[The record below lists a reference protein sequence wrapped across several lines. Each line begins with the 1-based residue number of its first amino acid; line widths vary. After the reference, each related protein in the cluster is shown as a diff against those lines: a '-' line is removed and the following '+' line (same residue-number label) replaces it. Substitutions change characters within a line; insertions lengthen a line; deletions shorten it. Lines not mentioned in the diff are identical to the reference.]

1 MTLVRESKYSG
12 KRCRSSV
19 TARESGQSN
28 QVKMAESRAHKTGW
42 STTLFQS
49 SGSIRRTFAVGFAAF
64 AFLFHCRD
72 VAYGWGDKG
81 HRIVAILADAHL
93 SEQSREMVRKLLPS
107 GTTLADAAVWPDKE
121 GRQITD
127 LDQLHH
133 VSIPDNADG
142 YDQERDCK
150 ARNCMVEALK
160 WFTSVIADT
169 KAPINV
175 RLIALRYV
183 AHLMGDMHQP
193 LHAGRR
199 EDRNGTDIIVS
210 YRAQTNNLHLF
221 WDINIIEMEEG
232 SSESIAKRL
241 DANTTIAQRTEWQ
254 SGDPKTWT
262 DESFRLSRSHAY
274 VLGQSMELSDDYVAS
289 ALTIV
294 RRRLVQAGVRLGW
307 FLNNAFK

>member
-1 MTLVRESKYSG
+1 MFK
-12 KRCRSSV
+12 SSY
-19 TARESGQSN
+19 
-28 QVKMAESRAHKTGW
+28 M
-42 STTLFQS
+42 
-49 SGSIRRTFAVGFAAF
+49 IRRTFAVGIAAL
-64 AFLFHCRD
+64 AFMFHCRD

-81 HRIVAILADAHL
+81 HRVVAILADTHL
-93 SEQSREMVRKLLPS
+93 TVQAREEVRRLLPA

-127 LDQLHH
+127 FDRLHH
-133 VSIPDNADG
+133 VSIPDNATG

-160 WFTSVIADT
+160 WFTSVIANT
-169 KAPINV
+169 EAPINL

-183 AHLMGDMHQP
+183 VHLVGDMHQP

-221 WDINIIEMEEG
+221 WDINVVEMEEG
-232 SSESIAKRL
+232 SSEQIAKRL
-241 DANTTIAQRTEWQ
+241 EASTTKEERTEWQ

-262 DESFRLSRSHAY
+262 DESFRLSRSYAY
-274 VLGQSMELSDDYVAS
+274 TLGESVELSDEYVAT

-307 FLNNAFK
+307 LLNNILK

>member
-1 MTLVRESKYSG
+1 MPKISEL
-12 KRCRSSV
+12 
-19 TARESGQSN
+19 
-28 QVKMAESRAHKTGW
+28 
-42 STTLFQS
+42 
-49 SGSIRRTFAVGFAAF
+49 IRKPFAVAIAAF
-64 AFLFHCRD
+64 AFMFFSRA

-81 HRIVAILADAHL
+81 HRVVAMLAEAHL
-93 SEQSREMVRKLLPS
+93 TEQARRAVKKLLPA

-121 GRQITD
+121 GRRITELD
-127 LDQLHH
+127 LLHH
-133 VSIPDNADG
+133 VSIPDHASG

-150 ARNCMVEALK
+150 ARNCMIEALK
-160 WFTSVIADT
+160 WFTSVIADA

-183 AHLMGDMHQP
+183 AHLVGDMHQP

-199 EDRNGTDIIVS
+199 EDRNGTDLIVN

-221 WDINIIEMEEG
+221 WDINIVDMEVG
-232 SSESIAKRL
+232 SAEQIASRL
-241 DANTTIAQRTEWQ
+241 EAGTTVEERTEWQ

-274 VLGQSMELSDDYVAS
+274 SLGESMELSDEYVAS

-294 RRRLVQAGVRLGW
+294 RQRLVQAGVRLGW
-307 FLNNAFK
+307 LLNNVFK